1 VAFDRTGVP
10 VSALALGAV
19 NFGMGSG
26 DGIEES
32 DAFAI
37 LDANA
42 DIIANFIDATDAAFG
57 CQSIRFLS
65 RLTSVGRWERPG
77 GP

>member
-42 DIIANFIDATDAAFG
+42 DIIDATDAAFG